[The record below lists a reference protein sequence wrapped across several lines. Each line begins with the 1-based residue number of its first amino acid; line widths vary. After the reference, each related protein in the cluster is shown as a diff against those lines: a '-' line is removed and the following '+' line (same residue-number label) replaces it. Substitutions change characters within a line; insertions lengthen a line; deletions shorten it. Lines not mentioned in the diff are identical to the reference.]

1 MRRPETLHSDFDLA
15 QERQVNLSI
24 ILIDRSGVLLALDRM
39 DEAPVVTVDVAIGK
53 ARTAVCLPRCSRT

>member
-1 MRRPETLHSDFDLA
+1 M
-15 QERQVNLSI
+15 NLSI
-24 ILIDRSGVLLALDRM
+24 ILIDRSGVLLAFDRM